1 MYDLTDTFSVFA
13 AVAHNENLP
22 IFDDANDE
30 ALLGTIEQADTV
42 EAGVSYDGLD
52 VFTRDDSFAA
62 KLTLYQTMISDGRTY
77 SAGMGRFESEIELQG
92 IEIEASYVHPQFYLD
107 LAAAANRG
115 DVTELS
121 DGTEV
126 DDFFEQSTADNIEL
140 TLGRRMLDDQ
150 LDVFFTIDHS
160 FENDRTE
167 SETGSTAPSED
178 YTLYDLGI
186 GYTPNGGALAGT
198 AFRASFENILD
209 EDYRQYG
216 SSRNGEGR
224 NIVLSVAR
232 TF

>member
-92 IEIEASYVHPQFYLD
+92 ILV
-107 LAAAANRG
+107 
-115 DVTELS
+115 
-121 DGTEV
+121 
-126 DDFFEQSTADNIEL
+126 
-140 TLGRRMLDDQ
+140 
-150 LDVFFTIDHS
+150 
-160 FENDRTE
+160 
-167 SETGSTAPSED
+167 
-178 YTLYDLGI
+178 LY
-186 GYTPNGGALAGT
+186 
-198 AFRASFENILD
+198 
-209 EDYRQYG
+209 
-216 SSRNGEGR
+216 
-224 NIVLSVAR
+224 
-232 TF
+232 